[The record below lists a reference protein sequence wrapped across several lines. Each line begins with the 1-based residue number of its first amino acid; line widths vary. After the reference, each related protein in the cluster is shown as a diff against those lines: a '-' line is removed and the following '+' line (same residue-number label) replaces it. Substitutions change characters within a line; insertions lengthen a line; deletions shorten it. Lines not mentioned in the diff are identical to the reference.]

1 MASIAA
7 NIDSV
12 SSTSQTF
19 VPVWE
24 KPSSP
29 YFLHSSENP
38 GLILVNWPLTEEN
51 YATWSRAIIYA
62 LDSKNK
68 TDFVDG
74 TIKAPTSSSDPNF
87 LTWKKCN
94 IMVLSWLINS
104 MLKDLISSVIYLNT
118 AQEVWIDLKNRFSQS
133 NGLRVFELQRMVS
146 TLSLDNLSVS
156 SYYTRFK
163 VIWDELVNYKPIPL
177 CSCGICTCGSMVA
190 RVKYQEEECTMNF
203 LMGLNESFATV
214 RGQILLMKP
223 LPSLHQ
229 VFSLIT

>member
-1 MASIAA
+1 MASTAA
-7 NIDSV
+7 NTDSV
-12 SSTSQTF
+12 SSTSQTS
-19 VPVWE
+19 VLVWE

-74 TIKAPTSSSDPNF
+74 TIKAPTSSSDPIF
-87 LTWKKCN
+87 PTWKKCN
-94 IMVLSWLINS
+94 IMVFSWLINS
-104 MLKDLISSVIYLNT
+104 MSKDLISSVIYLNT

-133 NGLRVFELQRMVS
+133 NGLRVFELRRMVS

-163 VIWDELVNYKPIPL
+163 VIWDELVNYKPIPS
-177 CSCGICTCGSMVA
+177 CSYGICTCGSMAA

-223 LPSLHQ
+223 LPSLN
-229 VFSLIT
+229 

>member
-1 MASIAA
+1 MASVAA
-7 NIDSV
+7 NTDSIA
-12 SSTSQTF
+12 STSQTS
-19 VPVWE
+19 VPTWE

-38 GLILVNWPLTEEN
+38 GLILVNQPLTEEN

-68 TDFVDG
+68 IDFVDG
-74 TIKAPTSSSDPNF
+74 TIKAPTSSSDPIF
-87 LTWKKCN
+87 PTWKKCN

-104 MLKDLISSVIYLNT
+104 MSKDLISSVIYLNT

-133 NGLRVFELQRMVS
+133 NGLRVFELRRMVS

-163 VIWDELVNYKPIPL
+163 VIWDELVN
-177 CSCGICTCGSMVA
+177 
-190 RVKYQEEECTMNF
+190 
-203 LMGLNESFATV
+203 
-214 RGQILLMKP
+214 
-223 LPSLHQ
+223 
-229 VFSLIT
+229 